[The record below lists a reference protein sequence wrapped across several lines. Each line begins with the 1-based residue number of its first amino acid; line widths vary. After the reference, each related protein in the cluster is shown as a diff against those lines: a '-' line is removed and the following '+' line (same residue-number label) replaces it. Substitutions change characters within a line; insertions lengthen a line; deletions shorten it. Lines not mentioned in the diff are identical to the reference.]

1 MASIQKIGDKWRAQV
16 ARKGV
21 RKSAVWDTKREALAW
36 ANRVEAEI
44 DAGKQRGHT
53 LRDAIDR
60 YLNTVSVHKDNPEW
74 ERRRLDSMALFFD
87 AATPI
92 VEIDSERIGEWR
104 DFRLTGDGDSLPVK
118 ASTVLREVNLLR
130 NLFALATDEWRW
142 IERNPFKGVRL
153 PKEGPPRD
161 KVWGWREIRR
171 VLRHA
176 QGGGEKTREV
186 GWAFHVAL
194 RTALRLSEVLD
205 GRFDAK
211 ARVILLGKTK
221 TTQAGQ
227 VVKVPVTQAGAR
239 LLARCPPFTVGANE
253 ASVLFSELAR
263 TALVRGLTFRDSRAT
278 ALTLMARKMDVLTLS
293 KISRHRDLNILMNT
307 YYRESAEQ
315 VSARL

>member
-1 MASIQKIGDKWRAQV
+1 MASIQKTGDKWRAQV

-21 RKSAVWDTKREALAW
+21 RKSAVWDTKREAVAW
-36 ANRVEAEI
+36 ATRVEAEI

-53 LRDAIDR
+53 FQDAIDR
-60 YLNTVSVHKDNPEW
+60 YLKTVSVHKESPDW

-92 VEIDSERIGEWR
+92 VEIDSDRIGEWR
-104 DFRLTGDGDSLPVK
+104 DFRLLGDDDNPPVQ

-130 NLFALATDEWRW
+130 NLFTLATDEWRW

-153 PKEGPPRD
+153 PKDVPPRE

-176 QGGGEKTREV
+176 QGGGEKTRQV

-194 RTALRLSEVLD
+194 RTSLRLSEVLI

-211 ARVILLGKTK
+211 SRVVLLSKTK

-227 VVKVPVTQAGAR
+227 LVKVPVTRAGAR
-239 LLARCPPFTVGANE
+239 ILAKCPPFTVGANE
-253 ASVLFSELAR
+253 ASVLFCELAR
-263 TALVRGLTFRDSRAT
+263 AALVRDLTFRDSRAT
-278 ALTLMARKMDVLTLS
+278 ALTLMSRKMDVLTLS
-293 KISRHRDLNILMNT
+293 KISRHRDMNILMNT
-307 YYRESAEQ
+307 YYRETAEQ
-315 VSARL
+315 VSARI